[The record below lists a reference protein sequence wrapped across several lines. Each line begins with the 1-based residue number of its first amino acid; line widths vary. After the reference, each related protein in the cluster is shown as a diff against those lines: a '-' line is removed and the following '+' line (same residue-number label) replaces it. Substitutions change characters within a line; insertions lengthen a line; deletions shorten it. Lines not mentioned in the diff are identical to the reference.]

1 MTKTAL
7 AEDIELKDPQVFC
20 TVHFKVRHG
29 KSFRRVV
36 HRGVSAYG
44 RLRNEY
50 AACMDGEVCWQF
62 EHPIGV
68 TKYQFGDVVAFSMP
82 LRLFNHRVDF
92 MLGKSENLS
101 EFSQHR
107 TPLIGDVRAQ
117 QANVILS
124 VFFK

>member
-29 KSFRRVV
+29 KSFRRFV
-36 HRGVSAYG
+36 HRGVSEYG
-44 RLRNEY
+44 LLRNEY
-50 AACMDGEVCWQF
+50 AAVMDGKVCRQF

-82 LRLFNHRVDF
+82 LRLSNHRPDV
-92 MLGKSENLS
+92 MLGESETLS
-101 EFSQHR
+101 ES
-107 TPLIGDVRAQ
+107 
-117 QANVILS
+117 
-124 VFFK
+124 